1 MVRNY
6 LAIEK
11 QRKMFWEFVNKKME
25 SFCVDGLQLPHH
37 KKMTKKAND
46 YFGNATG
53 EAENTTLSVDFIS
66 NFILKCLIT
75 Q

>member
-1 MVRNY
+1 
-6 LAIEK
+6 
-11 QRKMFWEFVNKKME
+11 ME

-37 KKMTKKAND
+37 KKMKKKAND

-53 EAENTTLSVDFIS
+53 EAENTTLSGDFIS